1 MSTIKLIIIGKLNV
15 ALQMLK
21 KTQDCPSWIILFH
34 LAKLRRV
41 QLCEVLNFGIM
52 GKANLTEK
60 VCPICKINI
69 TWRKKSA
76 KNSDD
81 FKY

>member
-1 MSTIKLIIIGKLNV
+1 
-15 ALQMLK
+15 
-21 KTQDCPSWIILFH
+21 
-34 LAKLRRV
+34 
-41 QLCEVLNFGIM
+41 M